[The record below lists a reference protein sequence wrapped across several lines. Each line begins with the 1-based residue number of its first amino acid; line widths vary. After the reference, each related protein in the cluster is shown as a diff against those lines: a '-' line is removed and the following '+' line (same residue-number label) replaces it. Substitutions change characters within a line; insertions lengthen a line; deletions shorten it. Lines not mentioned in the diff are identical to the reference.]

1 MAVISVLIG
10 AILFTWLTRPFLLVP
25 YKPLE
30 FMFPNVYLPVQ
41 EVTVGIQT
49 DFEDKCRVTQA
60 PQYAAGRG
68 NWPPPYAAAVHL

>member
-49 DFEDKCRVTQA
+49 DFEDKCRV
-60 PQYAAGRG
+60 
-68 NWPPPYAAAVHL
+68 